1 MLPTADEVGLIFF
14 VYRNAFFSSDAMN
27 VLDLIVVAID
37 RVGMIGSHVGSNILS
52 FTVLRT
58 LRLIR
63 VARILR
69 GFAEL
74 RKLYVMLRGLVSA
87 FRAIAFVTGLIFSML
102 LMWSILA
109 CRYCTLNIWICHI
122 VVNTEIAGMCA
133 S

>member
-1 MLPTADEVGLIFF
+1 MVPGMAGHSVLAKRWEIVGADVVGRVQLAEVGLKPF

-37 RVGMIGSHVGSNILS
+37 LVGMIGSHVGSNILS

-102 LMWSILA
+102 LM
-109 CRYCTLNIWICHI
+109 
-122 VVNTEIAGMCA
+122 
-133 S
+133 